1 MMPEVPGW
9 ALRAAT
15 AEDLGVVRE
24 AHGLGRAQVRW
35 PDLKLLR
42 VWAARQGW
50 PAPRFGFEKAFLA
63 KMLESEAAYRL
74 AIEEGGIEVRVPR
87 AEFTVSPE
95 RLAELD
101 ALYGERSAACR
112 ATGWGVLVEDLREI
126 RRAVEAGVAVKIEGG
141 PALRS
146 WQEFYEWAHGR
157 YHMLEEG
164 ADHWIGDDK
173 S

>member
-1 MMPEVPGW
+1 MTPSIPRW

-24 AHGLGRAQVRW
+24 AHRLGRAQVRW

-50 PAPRFGFEKAFLA
+50 PAPRFGFEAAFLA
-63 KMLESEAAYRL
+63 KMLESDNSYRL
-74 AIEEGGIEVRVPR
+74 GTGESGLEVLVPK
-87 AEFTVSPE
+87 ADFTISRE
-95 RLAELD
+95 RLGELD
-101 ALYGERSAACR
+101 ALYEERSAACR

-141 PALRS
+141 PALHS